1 MRLVGTHVALV
12 TPFKDGAV
20 DEGAFRGLIDHVIEG
35 GVEGIVPCG
44 TTGETP
50 TLSKAEIARVISLAV
65 EHAAGRVSV
74 IAGSGSNS
82 TAATIENTRAIR
94 ELGVDAALIV
104 TPYYNKPSQAGLVA
118 HYEAVASSV
127 PGFPIVLYNVPG
139 RTGCNLLPETVE
151 KLSHLDEVI
160 AVKEASGDLAQVQ
173 AILDTCGERLTV
185 LSGDDALSLPMYA
198 LGGHGVITVAG
209 NVAPKDMSDL
219 HRVYQSGDIAGAA
232 AIQSRLNPLFE
243 ALFCEPNPQPCKAAL
258 ALMGKMNN
266 ELRLPLV
273 PVTDATLDRIRAV
286 LTELGCLG

>member
-12 TPFKDGAV
+12 TPFKGGAV
-20 DEGAFRGLIDHVIEG
+20 DEDALRGLIDHVIDG

-50 TLSKAEIARVISLAV
+50 TLSRTEIARVISIAV
-65 EHAAGRVSV
+65 EQAAGRVTV

-82 TAATIENTRAIR
+82 TAATMENTRAVR
-94 ELGVDAALIV
+94 ELGVDAALIA

-118 HYEAVASSV
+118 HYEAVANAV
-127 PGFPIVLYNVPG
+127 PGFPFVLYNVPG

-151 KLSHLDEVI
+151 KLSHRDEVI
-160 AVKEASGDLAQVQ
+160 AVKEASGDLSQAQS
-173 AILDTCGERLTV
+173 ILDTCGDRLTV

-209 NVAPKDMSDL
+209 NVVPREMSEL
-219 HRVYQSGDIAGAA
+219 HRIFQSGDLTGAA
-232 AIQSRLNPLFE
+232 ALQSRLNPLFE

-258 ALMGKMNN
+258 ALMGHMEN
-266 ELRLPLV
+266 ELRLPLI
-273 PVTDATLDRIRAV
+273 PVTGGTLERMRGV
-286 LTELGCLG
+286 LTELGCLR